1 MSVVDPT
8 IEVATRDM
16 LVRER
21 ETVIRRMQ
29 AMTQEALT
37 IEFDTDGVP
46 FSGLEGE
53 QAIIK
58 VMNSRLAEIEHALAS
73 IDGGTYGLCVD
84 CRNEIPPRRLQALP
98 FATLCVPCQSKA
110 EKRTRAYA

>member
-8 IEVATRDM
+8 IEVATRNM

-21 ETVIRRMQ
+21 ETVVRRMQ

-58 VMNSRLAEIEHALAS
+58 VMNGRLAEIDHALDS
-73 IDGGTYGLCVD
+73 IDGGTYGLCIE

-110 EKRTRAYA
+110 EKRTRVHA